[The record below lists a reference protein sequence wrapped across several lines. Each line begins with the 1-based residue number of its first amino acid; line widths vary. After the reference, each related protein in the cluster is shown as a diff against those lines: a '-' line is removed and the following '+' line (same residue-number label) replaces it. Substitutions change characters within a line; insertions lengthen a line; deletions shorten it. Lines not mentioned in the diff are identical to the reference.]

1 MNVSLI
7 MSSINRVI
15 LIGHLGAEP
24 ESRVFA
30 DGTPVCNLRIATT
43 DRWRDRTTGE
53 QRESTEW
60 HRVVLFRRQAEV
72 ALQYLHKGSHVY
84 IEGRL
89 RTRKWTDKSGVDR
102 YSTDI
107 EAEEMKMLGKRVE
120 PTMEARPAQPTPVGM
135 MGYDPIDDTIP
146 F

>member
-1 MNVSLI
+1 

-72 ALQYLHKGSHVY
+72 ALQYLHKRSHVY

-120 PTMEARPAQPTPVGM
+120 PTMEARPAQPTPVAM

>member
-1 MNVSLI
+1 

-24 ESRVFA
+24 ESRVFS
-30 DGTPVCNLRIATT
+30 DGTSVCNLRLATT
-43 DRWRDRTTGE
+43 DRWRDRASGE

-60 HRVVLFRRQAEV
+60 HRVVLFRRQAEIAV
-72 ALQYLHKGSHVY
+72 EYLRKGSLVY

-102 YSTDI
+102 YSTEV
-107 EAEEMKMLGKRVE
+107 EAEEMKMLGKRVDTSS
-120 PTMEARPAQPTPVGM
+120 PTGVSANSTNTANAYAQ
-135 MGYDPIDDTIP
+135 IDDSIP

>member
-1 MNVSLI
+1 

-30 DGTPVCNLRIATT
+30 DGTPVCNLRLATT
-43 DRWRDRTTGE
+43 DKWRDRATGE
-53 QRESTEW
+53 QREATEW

-72 ALQYLHKGSHVY
+72 GLQYLHKGSHVY

-120 PTMEARPAQPTPVGM
+120 PTMEARPAQPTPVAM

>member
-1 MNVSLI
+1 

-43 DRWRDRTTGE
+43 DRWRDRSTGE

-60 HRVVLFRRQAEV
+60 HRVVLFRRHAEV
-72 ALQYLHKGSHVY
+72 ALQYLRKGSHVY

-120 PTMEARPAQPTPVGM
+120 PQTEVKATQPTSVQM
-135 MGYDPIDDTIP
+135 SGYDPIEDTIP